1 MSDAVRGG
9 MLGTW
14 AVSCCRRGGI
24 VVHPPVWADLGSV
37 FVLRKLISPLHTIW
51 LYFTNTADN
60 ARDVR
65 ALSPSVKLFHRVLLQ
80 LTMSCLPLPRS

>member
-14 AVSCCRRGGI
+14 AVSCCRRGGM

-51 LYFTNTADN
+51 LKYTLPAATFAHYHPQSN
-60 ARDVR
+60 
-65 ALSPSVKLFHRVLLQ
+65 FFIE
-80 LTMSCLPLPRS
+80 SCCS